1 VARERD
7 EQQLLEH
14 AVAGDKLALGRLL
27 LPCYESIVKHI
38 ARQLPPSL
46 KGQVEVDDL
55 VQQTFVAAIRHIS
68 TFEPRSGATLLN
80 WLKRIAEN
88 QLRDTA
94 EAMQRQKRGGR
105 RKRLALPASPS
116 TSSVINLI
124 DLLSDHGDTPSRNM
138 SRKEAIRAV
147 RVGVAT
153 LAEEQR
159 QAISLHYFEGRTVD
173 STAAAMERSPGAV
186 RGLLQ
191 RARQS
196 LRTSFGA
203 SSRWLK

>member
-7 EQQLLEH
+7 EQQLLER
-14 AVAGDKLALGRLL
+14 AATGDKLALGRLL
-27 LPCYESIVKHI
+27 LPCYESVATHV
-38 ARQLPPSL
+38 ARQLPPVL

-68 TFEPRSGATLLN
+68 SFEPRLNATLLS
-80 WLKRIAEN
+80 WLKKIAEN
-88 QLRDTA
+88 QVRDTV
-94 EAMQRQKRGGR
+94 EAIQRQKRGGQ
-105 RKRLALPASPS
+105 RKRQPMPASRS

-124 DLLSDHGDTPSRNM
+124 DLLSDRRDTPSCDATRE
-138 SRKEAIRAV
+138 EAIRAV

-153 LAEEQR
+153 LADEQR
-159 QAISLHYFEGRTVD
+159 RAISLHYFEGRTVD
-173 STAAAMERSPGAV
+173 STAAAMDRSPGAV

-196 LRTSFGA
+196 LRTTFGS
-203 SSRWLK
+203 SSRWFK